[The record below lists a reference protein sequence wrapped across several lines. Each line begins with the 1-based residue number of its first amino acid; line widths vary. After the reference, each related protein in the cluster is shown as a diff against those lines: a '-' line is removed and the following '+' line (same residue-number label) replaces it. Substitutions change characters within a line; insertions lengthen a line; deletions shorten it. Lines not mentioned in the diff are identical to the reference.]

1 MLYKRAPTGVHL
13 RCVDKDEAQKLM
25 EEVHEG
31 VCGPHMNGIML
42 AKKIMRQEFFWIT
55 MVEDYVKFTKKCNK

>member
-1 MLYKRAPTGVHL
+1 MQLHCL
-13 RCVDKDEAQKLM
+13 DESEVRHVM
-25 EEVHEG
+25 TDVHEG